1 MTLPESD
8 AMTVMERSSPGVG
21 SRLAAARERMGWA
34 LPDVA
39 ATLRIREPHLRAI
52 ETGHVADL
60 PAPAYAI
67 GFVRSYATLLG
78 LDPDEMAR
86 RYRAELG
93 GEHRN
98 TDLQF
103 PAPVPERGVPA
114 GAVVLL
120 GAVIA
125 IGAYV
130 GWYRLSGERPAPEPI
145 AAAPDRLITPAVV
158 PPAPPMA
165 GGGKTA
171 MAGAPEIA
179 ASQPPMTSLGTSQG
193 ASQGTSQA
201 PPAGTSAGTAAA
213 ASPAPPVNS
222 AAAPPSAAAPAPP
235 TPAPP
240 ARMAAAPDAAP
251 TNTAPVAEDTAAA
264 GAPAVTP
271 PAAAAGVAAGAPTA
285 AAEDTHILVRARAD
299 SWVEVRDRKGHV
311 LLSRI
316 LHSGETWP
324 VPNQPEGAPQ
334 LLLTTG
340 NAGGTEIVVDGRPAP
355 PLGAAGKV
363 RRDVPL
369 GVAPVSDGAP
379 AAANSGAHSSSPAQ

>member
-1 MTLPESD
+1 MTRPESD
-8 AMTVMERSSPGVG
+8 AMAVVDRAPPGVG

-52 ETGHVADL
+52 EAGHSAEL

-78 LDPDEMAR
+78 LDPDDMAR

-125 IGAYV
+125 IGAYI
-130 GWYRLSGERPAPEPI
+130 GWYRLSGERPAPEPVM
-145 AAAPDRLITPAVV
+145 AAPDRLVTPAVV
-158 PPAPPMA
+158 PPA
-165 GGGKTA
+165 
-171 MAGAPEIA
+171 APSSA
-179 ASQPPMTSLGTSQG
+179 TVSP
-193 ASQGTSQA
+193 A
-201 PPAGTSAGTAAA
+201 PGTSASTSASMSASTSASTSADTA
-213 ASPAPPVNS
+213 APPV
-222 AAAPPSAAAPAPP
+222 AAPLSPPSSIPAPPSAGAPAPAADTTADTAADTATATVPPASPPSAPAAPAPA
-235 TPAPP
+235 PAS
-240 ARMAAAPDAAP
+240 
-251 TNTAPVAEDTAAA
+251 AA
-264 GAPAVTP
+264 GAE
-271 PAAAAGVAAGAPTA
+271 AGSPSA
-285 AAEDTHILVRARAD
+285 AAEDAHILLRARAD
-299 SWVEVRDRKGHV
+299 SWIEVHDRKGHV

-340 NAGGTEIVVDGRPAP
+340 NAGGTEIVIDGTPAP

-369 GVAPVSDGAP
+369 GAALMSSGEP
-379 AAANSGAHSSSPAQ
+379 AAANSGPRSSSPAQ

>member
-130 GWYRLSGERPAPEPI
+130 GWYRLSGERPAPESI

-158 PPAPPMA
+158 PPAPPTA
-165 GGGKTA
+165 SAGKTA

-179 ASQPPMTSLGTSQG
+179 ASQPPMISQGASQG

-201 PPAGTSAGTAAA
+201 PPEGTSAGTAAA
-213 ASPAPPVNS
+213 ASPAPPV
-222 AAAPPSAAAPAPP
+222 SAAAPAPAIA
-235 TPAPP
+235 PAPP

-251 TNTAPVAEDTAAA
+251 TNNALVAEDTAAA
-264 GAPAVTP
+264 GAPAVTA
-271 PAAAAGVAAGAPTA
+271 PAAPANVAGGTPMA

-379 AAANSGAHSSSPAQ
+379 AAANSGPRSSSPAQ